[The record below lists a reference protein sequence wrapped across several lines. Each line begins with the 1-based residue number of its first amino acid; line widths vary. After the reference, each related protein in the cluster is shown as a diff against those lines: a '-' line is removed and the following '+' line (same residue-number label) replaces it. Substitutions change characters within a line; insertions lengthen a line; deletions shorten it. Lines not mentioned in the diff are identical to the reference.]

1 MKKHTKYL
9 KKQIEKGIITLSS
22 LEKPLALLK
31 ELVENQ
37 QKIKKGKVKEPETG
51 LCSYAL
57 GDPNIRYYAIKIF
70 KAWPSYSGH
79 SEYPVP
85 SLVDTETPSM
95 QYRNKS
101 HYSGKVGELRFD
113 LANFCVK
120 KIEKDIKK
128 LKRKGIINVD

>member
-57 GDPNIRYYAIKIF
+57 GDPNINYYAIKIF
-70 KAWPSYSGH
+70 KTWPKYSG
-79 SEYPVP
+79 EYGYPVP
-85 SLVDTETPSM
+85 SLTDTVTPSQ
-95 QYRNKS
+95 QYLNKN

>member
-9 KKQIEKGIITLSS
+9 KKQIKKGTITLSS
-22 LEKPLALLK
+22 LEKSLDLLK

-57 GDPNIRYYAIKIF
+57 DDPNIRSYSIRIF
-70 KAWPSYSGH
+70 KAWPKYSGRP
-79 SEYPVP
+79 EYPVP
-85 SLVDTETPSM
+85 SLTETETPLQ
-95 QYRNKS
+95 QYLNKS
-101 HYSGKVGELRFD
+101 HYSGEVGKLRFD

-128 LKRKGIINVD
+128 LKRKGIINAD

>member
-9 KKQIEKGIITLSS
+9 KKQIEKGTITLSS
-22 LEKPLALLK
+22 LEKPLSLLK

-37 QKIKKGKVKEPETG
+37 QKIEKGKVKEPETG

-57 GDPNIRYYAIKIF
+57 GDINIRSYAVRIF
-70 KAWPSYSGH
+70 KAWPKYSGH
-79 SEYPVP
+79 PEYPVP
-85 SLVDTETPSM
+85 SLTETETPSQ
-95 QYRNKS
+95 QYWNKS
-101 HYSGKVGELRFD
+101 HYSGEVGKLRFD

-128 LKRKGIINVD
+128 LKRKGIINAD